1 MIIAYAKSDIGKAR
15 EMNQD
20 AYYISDSSS
29 DVKLY
34 LLADGMG
41 GYKGGEIAS
50 QLAIKCTR
58 NYIENNI
65 KETPKD
71 RENLLQLIA
80 SSMEYANMVI
90 YEKSKENK
98 ELEGMGTTLEVC
110 LIYNNK
116 AYIGHVGDSR
126 IYRIRKNFMRK
137 LTQDHSYVQKLVK
150 DGTITKEEAENH
162 PKKNMLMKALGCNAF
177 VEPDVVVKGFLRDDI
192 LLIASDGLTNMVKQ
206 DSSNTYICKN
216 NNWMFKPNTWYWTLS
231 PYAYPSYAVN
241 VWDVVSDGSV
251 VDSIAAGGFA
261 VFPTIYLKSNILIE
275 SGKGTSSNP
284 YILKLDA

>member
-20 AYYISDSSS
+20 AYYISEPSSPI
-29 DVKLY
+29 KLY

-50 QLAIKCTR
+50 NLAIKCAKS
-58 NYIENNI
+58 YIENNF
-65 KETPKD
+65 KDVAKD
-71 RENLLQLIA
+71 RDSLIQLVA
-80 SSMEYANMVI
+80 SSMEYANMVV
-90 YEKSKENK
+90 YEKSKEDK

-116 AYIGHVGDSR
+116 AYIGHVGDRR
-126 IYRIRKNFMRK
+126 IYRIRKDFIRK

-177 VEPDVVVKGFLRDDI
+177 VEPDVSVKGFLRDDI
-192 LLIASDGLTNMVKQ
+192 LLISSDGLTNMVKQ
-206 DSSNTYICKN
+206 EDIFEIAKGNIEKAPIKLVDLANENGGLDNITVVVIKN
-216 NNWMFKPNTWYWTLS
+216 
-231 PYAYPSYAVN
+231 
-241 VWDVVSDGSV
+241 
-251 VDSIAAGGFA
+251 I
-261 VFPTIYLKSNILIE
+261 
-275 SGKGTSSNP
+275 
-284 YILKLDA
+284 